1 MKILIINGPNLNFLG
16 IREPSVYGSK
26 TYDDLTNF
34 LNQEGSKRNINLDT
48 RQTNYEGL
56 IIDYSQEA
64 YFNKYDGIII
74 NPGGYTHY
82 SVAIR
87 DAISSVMIPTIE
99 VHLSNILEREDFRK
113 ISLIKDVCVKSIYGK
128 GFDGYL
134 EALEYFYKKE
144 NQHE

>member
-34 LNQEGSKRNINLDT
+34 LNQEGAKRNINLDI
-48 RQTNYEGL
+48 RQTNHEGL
-56 IIDYSQEA
+56 IIDYIQEA

-87 DAISSVMIPTIE
+87 DALSSVMIPTIE

>member
-34 LNQEGSKRNINLDT
+34 LNQEGSKRNINLDI
-48 RQTNYEGL
+48 RQTNHEGL
-56 IIDYSQEA
+56 IIDYIQES

>member
-34 LNQEGSKRNINLDT
+34 LNQEGAKRNINLDI
-48 RQTNYEGL
+48 RQTNHEGL
-56 IIDYSQEA
+56 IIDYIQEA

>member
-34 LNQEGSKRNINLDT
+34 LNQEGSKRNINLDI
-48 RQTNYEGL
+48 RQTNHEGL
-56 IIDYSQEA
+56 IIDYIQEA

-128 GFDGYL
+128 GFDEYL

>member
-34 LNQEGSKRNINLDT
+34 LNQEGAKRNINLDI
-48 RQTNYEGL
+48 RQTNHEGL
-56 IIDYSQEA
+56 IIDYIQEA

-87 DAISSVMIPTIE
+87 DAISSVMIA
-99 VHLSNILEREDFRK
+99 S
-113 ISLIKDVCVKSIYGK
+113 
-128 GFDGYL
+128 GF
-134 EALEYFYKKE
+134 FSP
-144 NQHE
+144 

>member
-34 LNQEGSKRNINLDT
+34 LNQEGSKRNINLDI
-48 RQTNYEGL
+48 RQTNHEGL
-56 IIDYSQEA
+56 IIDYIQEA

>member
-26 TYDDLTNF
+26 TYDDLINF
-34 LNQEGSKRNINLDT
+34 LNQEGSKRNINLDI
-48 RQTNYEGL
+48 RQTNHEGL
-56 IIDYSQEA
+56 IIDYIQEA